1 MKPSRL
7 CFVKTRFV
15 FIYNKSISDLLE
27 FDNLRQTVK
36 NEWWI
41 LSALDTGD
49 NNLELSWTVLFKQ
62 HTHLSL
68 PKIAQ
73 RTHPS
78 PKKLHNAHIQMAQ
91 HTHTYKKNCTTHIQ
105 RNARQTQKT
114 HRHTHK
120 KTIHTK
126 NKTTK
131 IQQKTTPPP
140 PTKKNPSRIKLL
152 N

>member
-91 HTHTYKKNCTTHIQ
+91 HTHTHTKKIAQHTYKEMHDRHKKHTDTHTKKQ
-105 RNARQTQKT
+105 YTQKT
-114 HRHTHK
+114 KLQKYNKKQLPHPQPK
-120 KTIHTK
+120 KTQTG
-126 NKTTK
+126 
-131 IQQKTTPPP
+131 
-140 PTKKNPSRIKLL
+140 L
-152 N
+152 NY